1 MFTKG
6 LDLPA
11 LKLLPKEY
19 AAIVIGPMLLLF
31 TLTRHP
37 GGMGQQIRPL
47 QRWLRGGRFSF
58 KDTHE
63 SEVRVSDVR
72 A

>member
-1 MFTKG
+1 
-6 LDLPA
+6 
-11 LKLLPKEY
+11 
-19 AAIVIGPMLLLF
+19 
-31 TLTRHP
+31 
-37 GGMGQQIRPL
+37 L

>member
-1 MFTKG
+1 
-6 LDLPA
+6 
-11 LKLLPKEY
+11 
-19 AAIVIGPMLLLF
+19 
-31 TLTRHP
+31 
-37 GGMGQQIRPL
+37 MGQQIRPL